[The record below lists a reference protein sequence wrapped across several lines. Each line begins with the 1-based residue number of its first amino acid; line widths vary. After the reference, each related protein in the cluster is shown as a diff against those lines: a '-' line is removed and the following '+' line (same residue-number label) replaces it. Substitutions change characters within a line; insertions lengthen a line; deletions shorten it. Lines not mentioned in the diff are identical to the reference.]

1 MAPLPEHLLRVH
13 AGPPTRAACHVR
25 RFRYTRGDID
35 IVPAGT
41 AGAWTNDEPATS
53 LVIGISP
60 ALVRRA
66 AEEMGL
72 DADGASVEAR
82 HQVRDARIEHVAWAL
97 EAEHRAAYPNGRL
110 YADSLGLGLAFHM
123 LGSYARHAN
132 IRYGLSKEQLLR
144 LTDYIEDHIDRD
156 LSITRLARVIA
167 ISASHLKVMFK
178 RSTGLSV
185 HEHVIRRRVE
195 RAKLLLLRG
204 ELPSSQIA
212 LEAGFAHQS
221 HMARWMRRILG
232 VTPSAITRSLQ

>member
-1 MAPLPEHLLRVH
+1 
-13 AGPPTRAACHVR
+13 
-25 RFRYTRGDID
+25 
-35 IVPAGT
+35 
-41 AGAWTNDEPATS
+41 
-53 LVIGISP
+53 
-60 ALVRRA
+60 
-66 AEEMGL
+66 MGL